1 MSCDRSLGVLFVFCT
16 GLCASSG
23 ASIASAKT
31 LGTPSRS
38 GRPSRTPQAGT
49 ERWAG
54 HQRVEGQRNLTLLG
68 NIETRTDSYVLADVR
83 REGDRVYLTQR
94 TCRVSIAK
102 AAGVQASISDATAR
116 RLPPVSIELQ
126 RIGDRRYRPAS
137 WVSRWDASDH
147 DGDGEAGV
155 TVTVDA
161 PLCGGSLY
169 VSSVTTTRAMVQP
182 YADAIE
188 AWVDVM
194 VEQTI
199 LDTSNVCLDLTASD
213 TVERVTGRVQYVAVD
228 TDASCE
234 SLVRSGWPVTLPE
247 PS

>member
-1 MSCDRSLGVLFVFCT
+1 MS
-16 GLCASSG
+16 AN
-23 ASIASAKT
+23 T
-31 LGTPSRS
+31 LGTHSRS
-38 GRPSRTPQAGT
+38 SRPSRTPASGT

-54 HQRVEGQRNLTLLG
+54 HQRVEGQRSLTLLG
-68 NIETRTDSYVLADVR
+68 DIETRTDSFVLADVR
-83 REGDRVYLTQR
+83 REGDKVYLTQR
-94 TCRVSIAK
+94 TCRVAIAK
-102 AAGVQASISDATAR
+102 AAGVKATISDTTAR

-126 RIGDRRYRPAS
+126 RAGERRYRPAS

-155 TVTVDA
+155 TVKVDA

-182 YADAIE
+182 FAEAIE
-188 AWVDVM
+188 AWVDVT

-213 TVERVTGRVQYVAVD
+213 TVERVTGRVQYVPVD
-228 TDASCE
+228 ADASCE